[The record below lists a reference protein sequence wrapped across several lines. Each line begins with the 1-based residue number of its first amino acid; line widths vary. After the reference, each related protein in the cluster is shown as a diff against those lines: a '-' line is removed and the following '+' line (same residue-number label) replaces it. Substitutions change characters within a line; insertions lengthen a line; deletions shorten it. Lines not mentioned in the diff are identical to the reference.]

1 MIKNSC
7 EDEVN
12 DTLFFELRCK
22 KLERVL
28 ETIDSS
34 ENEIS
39 LMKYQ
44 KGMSVKAISEILELG
59 DSTVKSV

>member
-39 LMKYQ
+39 LKKSQ
-44 KGMSVKAISEILELG
+44 KGMSVKAISEILDLG

>member
-1 MIKNSC
+1 MIKNSY

-22 KLERVL
+22 KLERFL
-28 ETIDSS
+28 ETIDSL

-39 LMKYQ
+39 LKKSQ
-44 KGMSVKAISEILELG
+44 KRNEC
-59 DSTVKSV
+59 

>member
-1 MIKNSC
+1 M
-7 EDEVN
+7 
-12 DTLFFELRCK
+12 FFELRCK